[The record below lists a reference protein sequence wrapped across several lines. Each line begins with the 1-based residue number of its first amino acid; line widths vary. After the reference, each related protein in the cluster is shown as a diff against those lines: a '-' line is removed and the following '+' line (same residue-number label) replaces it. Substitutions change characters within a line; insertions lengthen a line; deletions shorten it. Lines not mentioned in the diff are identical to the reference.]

1 MIDVVFE
8 GIAIDRVLSKLK
20 ELNISYQIVYTDRN
34 PLILDFKNK
43 NKYKDFAIKAKSNNE
58 LKNKVEYIVS
68 MLETLDDD
76 KLTAVINKIEK
87 LIR

>member
-1 MIDVVFE
+1 MVFE

-58 LKNKVEYIVS
+58 PKNKIENIVS
-68 MLETLDDD
+68 MLETLDG
-76 KLTAVINKIEK
+76 VIVIA
-87 LIR
+87 

>member
-1 MIDVVFE
+1 MVFE